1 MAKSAGTQD
10 RELRKRR
17 MAVAAALLAFAGIV
31 GVLALLFG
39 RDALAFLTDG
49 HRVQQQ
55 VERLGPLAPVVF
67 GLLVVLQEVTVI
79 VPSEPLELAAG
90 YAFGFWEGA
99 FVYLAASVVGC
110 FAIIAVVRF
119 GGDRVLELVLTRKGR
134 EWLARLRGA
143 QRFDFAILA
152 AFFIPGLPK
161 DLMAYLAAFA
171 GMRPVHLAVV
181 TTAGRLPSV
190 LAITLGSSFAAAGD
204 WRATAIVFSV
214 TAAAVVIGA
223 LAYHRFKRQRD
234 GGAGGAAKWA
244 VNALSGAA
252 RRSSES
258 RENFPFCP

>member
-171 GMRPVHLAVV
+171 GMRPVILQSSPRPVGCRRCWPSRWDRRSPPQAIG
-181 TTAGRLPSV
+181 GRPP
-190 LAITLGSSFAAAGD
+190 
-204 WRATAIVFSV
+204 IVFSV

-223 LAYHRFKRQRD
+223 LAYIASSASATGVREE
-234 GGAGGAAKWA
+234 
-244 VNALSGAA
+244 
-252 RRSSES
+252 RRSRRTMRLAGRCDGLQNS
-258 RENFPFCP
+258 REDSPFRP

>member
-1 MAKSAGTQD
+1 MAKSVGTQD
-10 RELRKRR
+10 RVLRKRR
-17 MAVAAALLAFAGIV
+17 MVVAAALLVFAGIV

-134 EWLARLRGA
+134 EWLTRLRGA
-143 QRFDFAILA
+143 QRFD
-152 AFFIPGLPK
+152 FFIPGLPK
-161 DLMAYLAAFA
+161 DLMSYLAAFA

-234 GGAGGAAKWA
+234 GGAGGAAK
-244 VNALSGAA
+244 
-252 RRSSES
+252 
-258 RENFPFCP
+258 

>member
-99 FVYLAASVVGC
+99 FVYLAA
-110 FAIIAVVRF
+110 IAVVRF

-234 GGAGGAAKWA
+234 GGAGGAAK
-244 VNALSGAA
+244 
-252 RRSSES
+252 
-258 RENFPFCP
+258 

>member
-1 MAKSAGTQD
+1 MAKSVGTQD
-10 RELRKRR
+10 RVLRKRR
-17 MAVAAALLAFAGIV
+17 MVVAAALLVFAGIV

-134 EWLARLRGA
+134 EWLTRLRGA

-171 GMRPVHLAVV
+171 GMHPVHLAVV
-181 TTAGRLPSV
+181 TTAAAVTLNTMAVARQSPAAANDDPSV
-190 LAITLGSSFAAAGD
+190 MASTDGN
-204 WRATAIVFSV
+204 RP
-214 TAAAVVIGA
+214 AVVIGA

-234 GGAGGAAKWA
+234 GGAGGAAK
-244 VNALSGAA
+244 
-252 RRSSES
+252 
-258 RENFPFCP
+258 

>member
-1 MAKSAGTQD
+1 MAKSVGTQD

-152 AFFIPGLPK
+152 AF
-161 DLMAYLAAFA
+161 A
-171 GMRPVHLAVV
+171 GMHPVHLAVV

-234 GGAGGAAKWA
+234 GGAGGAAK
-244 VNALSGAA
+244 
-252 RRSSES
+252 
-258 RENFPFCP
+258 

>member
-1 MAKSAGTQD
+1 MAKSVGTQD

-67 GLLVVLQEVTVI
+67 GLLVV
-79 VPSEPLELAAG
+79 LAAG

-171 GMRPVHLAVV
+171 GMHPVHLAVV

-234 GGAGGAAKWA
+234 GGAGGAAK
-244 VNALSGAA
+244 
-252 RRSSES
+252 
-258 RENFPFCP
+258 

>member
-1 MAKSAGTQD
+1 MAKSVGTQD
-10 RELRKRR
+10 RVLRKRR
-17 MAVAAALLAFAGIV
+17 MVVAAALLVFAGIV

-119 GGDRVLELVLTRKGR
+119 GGDCVLELVLTRKGR

-234 GGAGGAAKWA
+234 GGAGGAAK
-244 VNALSGAA
+244 
-252 RRSSES
+252 
-258 RENFPFCP
+258 

>member
-1 MAKSAGTQD
+1 MAKSVGTQD
-10 RELRKRR
+10 RVLRKRR
-17 MAVAAALLAFAGIV
+17 MVVAAALLVFAGIV

-67 GLLVVLQEVTVI
+67 GPVI

-134 EWLARLRGA
+134 EWLTRLRGA

-171 GMRPVHLAVV
+171 GMHPVHLAVV

-234 GGAGGAAKWA
+234 GGAGGAAK
-244 VNALSGAA
+244 
-252 RRSSES
+252 
-258 RENFPFCP
+258 

>member
-1 MAKSAGTQD
+1 M
-10 RELRKRR
+10 
-17 MAVAAALLAFAGIV
+17 
-31 GVLALLFG
+31 FG

-119 GGDRVLELVLTRKGR
+119 DGDRVLELVLTRKGR

-161 DLMAYLAAFA
+161 DLMASFFAAFA
-171 GMRPVHLAVV
+171 GMHPVHLAVV
-181 TTAGRLPSV
+181 TTAGRLLSRWPSRW
-190 LAITLGSSFAAAGD
+190 D
-204 WRATAIVFSV
+204 
-214 TAAAVVIGA
+214 
-223 LAYHRFKRQRD
+223 
-234 GGAGGAAKWA
+234 
-244 VNALSGAA
+244 
-252 RRSSES
+252 RRSPPQAIGGRPPSCS
-258 RENFPFCP
+258 ASPPRPW